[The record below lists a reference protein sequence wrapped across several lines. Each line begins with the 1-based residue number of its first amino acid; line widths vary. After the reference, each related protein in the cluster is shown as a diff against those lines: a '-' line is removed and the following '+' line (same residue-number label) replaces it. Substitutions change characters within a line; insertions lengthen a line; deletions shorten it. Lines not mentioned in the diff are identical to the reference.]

1 MILET
6 SNLYLTT
13 AVALFATPPVAR
25 QPRPIIA
32 SDLCFK
38 GARIC

>member
-13 AVALFATPPVAR
+13 VVTFISTPHATLQLR
-25 QPRPIIA
+25 TIIA
-32 SDLCFK
+32 SDLCSE
-38 GARIC
+38 GLRIC